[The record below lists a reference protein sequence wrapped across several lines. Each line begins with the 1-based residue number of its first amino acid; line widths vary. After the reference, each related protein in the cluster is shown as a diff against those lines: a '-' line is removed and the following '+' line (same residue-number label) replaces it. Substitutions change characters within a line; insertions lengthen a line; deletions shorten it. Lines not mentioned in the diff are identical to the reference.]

1 MNRGLLK
8 HVAPLLTVVTT
19 LCTLLTAPPSVM
31 SIHRPLRRAD
41 SNFLDLLEA
50 AALAAV
56 AARDA
61 AQDDGDDDSYDD
73 SCDAAIIVVAAVI
86 RGEGAAGFLRVI
98 RVNTPP
104 LVVLLAEKA
113 AISLVDVVIS

>member
-1 MNRGLLK
+1 MKRGLLK
-8 HVAPLLTVVTT
+8 HVAPLLTVVTN

-31 SIHRPLRRAD
+31 SIHRPLRRVD

-73 SCDAAIIVVAAVI
+73 SCDAFFVGDAAVFHVKLD
-86 RGEGAAGFLRVI
+86 AADFAHGVFA
-98 RVNTPP
+98 PP
-104 LVVLLAEKA
+104 LVVFLAEIA
-113 AISLVDVVIS
+113 ALSRVGAVIC

>member
-1 MNRGLLK
+1 MKRGLLK
-8 HVAPLLTVVTT
+8 HVAPLLTVVTN

-31 SIHRPLRRAD
+31 SIYRPLRRVD

-61 AQDDGDDDSYDD
+61 AQDDGDDDSYGD
-73 SCDAAIIVVAAVI
+73 SCDEAFIVGAAVI
-86 RGEGAAGFLRVI
+86 KGAGAADFLVSQGVI
-98 RVNTPP
+98 APP

-113 AISLVDVVIS
+113 AMSHVDVVIC